1 MILVPKIS
9 GLSQYQFKLLVL
21 LAIGRRFSVVL
32 SCGPHLF
39 QIFNV
44 LDNYTTIIKKSGF
57 LKKQKNSIK
66 RETDKIQFLLVKQ
79 DNQDLAQIISNS
91 VLHFAVK
98 KSVTLRAYV
107 YDNK

>member
-1 MILVPKIS
+1 MILVPQIS

-21 LAIGRRFSVVL
+21 LAIRRRFSVVL
-32 SCGPHLF
+32 SCGPDLF

-44 LDNYTTIIKKSGF
+44 LYNYTTIIKKSGF
-57 LKKQKNSIK
+57 LKNKKNIK
-66 RETDKIQFLLVKQ
+66 RETDKILFLLVKQ
-79 DNQDLAQIISNS
+79 ENQDLAQIISNS
-91 VLHFAVK
+91 SLHFAVK

>member
-1 MILVPKIS
+1 MILVPQIS

-21 LAIGRRFSVVL
+21 LAIRRRFSVVL
-32 SCGPHLF
+32 SCGPDLF
-39 QIFNV
+39 QIF
-44 LDNYTTIIKKSGF
+44 
-57 LKKQKNSIK
+57 K
-66 RETDKIQFLLVKQ
+66 RLLRKTDKIQFLLVKQ